1 MLAPP
6 AGQPAGTSSRRTTVH
21 ILLLVT
27 ALLGALLPA
36 AATGA
41 QAETALVEA
50 SIVKATASDQRGS
63 HAAENTIDDDLSTRW
78 WADGR
83 ANGDADAGPWVVWQL
98 ADVTPLTEARLAF
111 HEGGR
116 GGLTS
121 FHLETSLDGRTWQ
134 RVMTGTSSGTDG
146 LQRFGFDETEAAYVR
161 YVGEGRED
169 SDWNS
174 VRLVRLI
181 GPSTATEAPEP
192 PEDDAD
198 EHSPSEDPE
207 PDPEEEPETQLVT
220 AGAHR
225 ATASDAQ
232 DPNLAPNAIDGDLA
246 TRWSAEGRASDNGGR
261 PWLQV
266 ELDGIYRLHEAN
278 IAWFRGDNGDPAT
291 FHIDVSTDG
300 STWSRAK
307 SSLRS
312 SGDTLEPQRFTIEP
326 VEARY
331 VRYVGEGREL
341 TEWNSVTNA
350 SFRGEQLEALPPDP
364 EPDPEDEPTPVE
376 DSDDRHATEISHG
389 TQLRREHTGLP
400 ADWNGTPSGQVTS
413 SYHGQVIE
421 HLDVDV
427 SGTDSTAAIDVRHNN
442 VTVRYVRVNHRNG
455 RNGVRF
461 APGTTGGRVE
471 FSEFNGHYRTE
482 PTGNFGSIGVLV
494 TGEADVY
501 RNFFRG
507 GRDGV
512 HLRSGNSSAVE
523 NWVEDLHRHQDAH
536 NDGLL
541 FYGRDGATNIKF
553 LRNRTVEGNSG
564 GINLYAHDGHIR
576 DVELRDNL
584 IVGVQRGFGLRGGR
598 THVSRNNYQDNR
610 DIRIEGNRFS
620 GTFGYPNALG
630 EGTNA
635 GVDLSRPG
643 NTFTNN
649 RWVGSTTDLPARCG
663 VHRDTCE
670 S

>member
-1 MLAPP
+1 V
-6 AGQPAGTSSRRTTVH
+6 TTRAH
-21 ILLLVT
+21 LSPWHSPLLVV
-27 ALLGALLPA
+27 AVLLGLSLAALHG
-36 AATGA
+36 TGY
-41 QAETALVEA
+41 AEPVGTADG
-50 SIVKATASDQRGS
+50 TASTTDGS
-63 HAAENTIDDDLSTRW
+63 HSVRGASSACDDAPSSGFTDLKAAGVHAMAVDCI
-78 WADGR
+78 
-83 ANGDADAGPWVVWQL
+83 
-98 ADVTPLTEARLAF
+98 
-111 HEGGR
+111 GGR
-116 GGLTS
+116 GIANGYADGTFRPGGRVTRGQSASLVASVLVASDVALPARAGTFSDVAGSPHERSIEQLAGVGLVTGFGDGTFRAQRPVTRGQMATLLVGALQYLDDVEPTPASGGS
-121 FHLETSLDGRTWQ
+121 FSDIAGSPHAVSIDWAAGTGLVAGYADGTFRPQ
-134 RVMTGTSSGTDG
+134 RDVTRGQMATFLMRAMDM
-146 LQRFGFDETEAAYVR
+146 VI
-161 YVGEGRED
+161 EG
-169 SDWNS
+169 
-174 VRLVRLI
+174 
-181 GPSTATEAPEP
+181 
-192 PEDDAD
+192 
-198 EHSPSEDPE
+198 PSED
-207 PDPEEEPETQLVT
+207 EPE
-220 AGAHR
+220 
-225 ATASDAQ
+225 
-232 DPNLAPNAIDGDLA
+232 AP
-246 TRWSAEGRASDNGGR
+246 SEGE
-261 PWLQV
+261 P
-266 ELDGIYRLHEAN
+266 EAPSE
-278 IAWFRGDNGDPAT
+278 D
-291 FHIDVSTDG
+291 
-300 STWSRAK
+300 
-307 SSLRS
+307 
-312 SGDTLEPQRFTIEP
+312 EPEAPSEGEP
-326 VEARY
+326 EAP
-331 VRYVGEGREL
+331 
-341 TEWNSVTNA
+341 S
-350 SFRGEQLEALPPDP
+350 
-364 EPDPEDEPTPVE
+364 DPEDEPTPVE